1 MTRPFTA
8 PVLSVLA
15 FCAGLAQ
22 APESLAQQ
30 ISPQRLS
37 DMTRELAS
45 QPYAGR
51 GPGGPGEQKTIDFIV
66 GQFQALG
73 LKPAGDHGGWTQDVP
88 LRRYQTEPGGTFSLS
103 VNGKAKALETQRDLR
118 IETQRPLDRVAIRAA
133 PMVFVGYGVTAPE

>member
-15 FCAGLAQ
+15 FCAGIAQ
-22 APESLAQQ
+22 ASGSLAQQ

-45 QPYAGR
+45 EPYAGR
-51 GPGGPGEQKTIDFIV
+51 APGGPGEQKTIEFIV

-73 LKPAGDHGGWTQDVP
+73 LKPAGDSGGWTQDVP
-88 LRRYQTEPGGTFSLS
+88 LRRYQTEPGGTFTLS
-103 VNGKAKALETQRDLR
+103 VNGKAKTL
-118 IETQRPLDRVAIRAA
+118 
-133 PMVFVGYGVTAPE
+133 